1 MSVSLEDVR
10 HLAELSQIRL
20 NRTELTSLA
29 SDIDRIV
36 GYIDQLDE
44 LDTAGVEPT
53 FQLTGLENVWRTDE
67 VKPQLERRELLQLAP
82 DSEDL
87 PKIGR
92 ASCRE
97 RV

>member
-82 DSEDL
+82 DSEDGQVKV
-87 PKIGR
+87 PK
-92 ASCRE
+92 
-97 RV
+97 VL

>member
-20 NRTELTSLA
+20 NKAELTSLA

-53 FQLTGLENVWRTDE
+53 FQLTGLDNVWRADE
-67 VKPQLERRELLQLAP
+67 VKLQLGRQELLQLAP
-82 DSEDL
+82 DSEDGQVKV
-87 PKIGR
+87 PKVLLG
-92 ASCRE
+92 
-97 RV
+97 

>member
-20 NRTELTSLA
+20 DKAELTSLA
-29 SDIDRIV
+29 GDIDRIV

-82 DSEDL
+82 DSEDGQVKV
-87 PKIGR
+87 PK
-92 ASCRE
+92 
-97 RV
+97 VL

>member
-29 SDIDRIV
+29 GDIDRIV

-82 DSEDL
+82 DNEDGQVKV
-87 PKIGR
+87 PK
-92 ASCRE
+92 
-97 RV
+97 VL

>member
-20 NRTELTSLA
+20 SKAELTSLA
-29 SDIDRIV
+29 GDIDRIV

-44 LDTAGVEPT
+44 LDTVGVEPT

-82 DSEDL
+82 DSEDGQVKV
-87 PKIGR
+87 PK
-92 ASCRE
+92 
-97 RV
+97 VL

>member
-20 NRTELTSLA
+20 SKAALTSLA
-29 SDIDRIV
+29 GDIDRIV

-53 FQLTGLENVWRTDE
+53 FQITGLENVWRTDE

-82 DSEDL
+82 DSEDGQVKV
-87 PKIGR
+87 PK
-92 ASCRE
+92 
-97 RV
+97 VL

>member
-10 HLAELSQIRL
+10 HLTELSQIRL
-20 NRTELTSLA
+20 NKTELTSLA

-82 DSEDL
+82 DSEDGQVKV
-87 PKIGR
+87 PK
-92 ASCRE
+92 
-97 RV
+97 VL

>member
-20 NRTELTSLA
+20 NKTELTSLA
-29 SDIDRIV
+29 GDIDRIV

-82 DSEDL
+82 DSEDGQVKV
-87 PKIGR
+87 PK
-92 ASCRE
+92 
-97 RV
+97 VL

>member
-20 NRTELTSLA
+20 NKAELASLA
-29 SDIDRIV
+29 GDIDRIV

-82 DSEDL
+82 DSEDGQVKV
-87 PKIGR
+87 PK
-92 ASCRE
+92 
-97 RV
+97 VL

>member
-20 NRTELTSLA
+20 SKAELTSLA
-29 SDIDRIV
+29 GDIDRIV

-67 VKPQLERRELLQLAP
+67 IKPQLERRELLRLVP
-82 DSEDL
+82 DSEDGQVKV
-87 PKIGR
+87 PK
-92 ASCRE
+92 
-97 RV
+97 VL

>member
-20 NRTELTSLA
+20 DKTELTSLA

-53 FQLTGLENVWRTDE
+53 FQLTGLDNVWRADE
-67 VKPQLERRELLQLAP
+67 VKPQLERQELLQLAP
-82 DSEDL
+82 DSEDGQVKV
-87 PKIGR
+87 PK
-92 ASCRE
+92 
-97 RV
+97 VL

>member
-67 VKPQLERRELLQLAP
+67 IKPQLERRELLRLAP
-82 DSEDL
+82 DSEDGQVKV
-87 PKIGR
+87 PK
-92 ASCRE
+92 
-97 RV
+97 VL

>member
-20 NRTELTSLA
+20 SKAELTSLA
-29 SDIDRIV
+29 GDIDRIV

-44 LDTAGVEPT
+44 LDTAGDEPT

-67 VKPQLERRELLQLAP
+67 IKPQLERRELLRLAP
-82 DSEDL
+82 DSEDGQVKV
-87 PKIGR
+87 PK
-92 ASCRE
+92 
-97 RV
+97 VL

>member
-1 MSVSLEDVR
+1 MGGKSVEDVR

-20 NRTELTSLA
+20 NKTELTSLA

-67 VKPQLERRELLQLAP
+67 VKPQLERRELLQLAS
-82 DSEDL
+82 DSEDGQVKV
-87 PKIGR
+87 PK
-92 ASCRE
+92 
-97 RV
+97 VL

>member
-20 NRTELTSLA
+20 DKTELTSLA
-29 SDIDRIV
+29 GDIDRIV

-67 VKPQLERRELLQLAP
+67 VKPQLERRELLHLAP
-82 DSEDL
+82 DSEDGQVKV
-87 PKIGR
+87 PK
-92 ASCRE
+92 
-97 RV
+97 VL

>member
-20 NRTELTSLA
+20 NKTELTSLA

-36 GYIDQLDE
+36 GYTDQLDE

-82 DSEDL
+82 DSEDGQVKV
-87 PKIGR
+87 PK
-92 ASCRE
+92 
-97 RV
+97 VL

>member
-20 NRTELTSLA
+20 NKTELTSLA

-53 FQLTGLENVWRTDE
+53 FQLTGLDNVWRTDE

-82 DSEDL
+82 DSEDGQVKV
-87 PKIGR
+87 PK
-92 ASCRE
+92 
-97 RV
+97 VL

>member
-20 NRTELTSLA
+20 SKAELTSLA
-29 SDIDRIV
+29 GDIDRIV

-67 VKPQLERRELLQLAP
+67 IKPQLERRELLRLAP
-82 DSEDL
+82 DREDGQVKV
-87 PKIGR
+87 PK
-92 ASCRE
+92 
-97 RV
+97 VL

>member
-20 NRTELTSLA
+20 DKTELSSLA

-67 VKPQLERRELLQLAP
+67 IKPQLERRELLRLAP
-82 DSEDL
+82 DSEDGQVKV
-87 PKIGR
+87 PK
-92 ASCRE
+92 
-97 RV
+97 VL

>member
-20 NRTELTSLA
+20 SKAELTSLA
-29 SDIDRIV
+29 GDIDRIV

-67 VKPQLERRELLQLAP
+67 VKPQLERQELLQLAP
-82 DSEDL
+82 DSEDGQVKV
-87 PKIGR
+87 PK
-92 ASCRE
+92 
-97 RV
+97 VL

>member
-20 NRTELTSLA
+20 DKTELTSLA
-29 SDIDRIV
+29 GDIDRIV

-53 FQLTGLENVWRTDE
+53 FQLTGLENVWRADE
-67 VKPQLERRELLQLAP
+67 VKLQLGRQELLQLAP
-82 DSEDL
+82 DSEDGQVKV
-87 PKIGR
+87 PK
-92 ASCRE
+92 
-97 RV
+97 VL

>member
-20 NRTELTSLA
+20 SKVELTSLA
-29 SDIDRIV
+29 GDIDRIV

-67 VKPQLERRELLQLAP
+67 VKPQLERQELLQLAP
-82 DSEDL
+82 DSEDGQVKV
-87 PKIGR
+87 PK
-92 ASCRE
+92 
-97 RV
+97 VL

>member
-67 VKPQLERRELLQLAP
+67 VKPQLERQELLQLAP
-82 DSEDL
+82 DSEDGQVKV
-87 PKIGR
+87 PK
-92 ASCRE
+92 
-97 RV
+97 VL

>member
-20 NRTELTSLA
+20 SKVELTSLA
-29 SDIDRIV
+29 GDIDRIV

-82 DSEDL
+82 DSEDGQVKV
-87 PKIGR
+87 PK
-92 ASCRE
+92 
-97 RV
+97 VL

>member
-10 HLAELSQIRL
+10 HLAELSQIRM
-20 NRTELTSLA
+20 NKTELTSLA

-82 DSEDL
+82 DSEDGQVKV
-87 PKIGR
+87 PK
-92 ASCRE
+92 
-97 RV
+97 VL

>member
-20 NRTELTSLA
+20 DKTELTSLA
-29 SDIDRIV
+29 GDIDRIV

-82 DSEDL
+82 DSEDGQVKV
-87 PKIGR
+87 PK
-92 ASCRE
+92 
-97 RV
+97 VL

>member
-20 NRTELTSLA
+20 DKTELASLA

-82 DSEDL
+82 DSEDGQVKV
-87 PKIGR
+87 PK
-92 ASCRE
+92 
-97 RV
+97 VL

>member
-20 NRTELTSLA
+20 SKTELASLA
-29 SDIDRIV
+29 GDIDRIV

-67 VKPQLERRELLQLAP
+67 VEPQLERRELLQLAP
-82 DSEDL
+82 DSEDGQVKV
-87 PKIGR
+87 PK
-92 ASCRE
+92 
-97 RV
+97 VL

>member
-20 NRTELTSLA
+20 SKAELTSLA
-29 SDIDRIV
+29 GDIDRIV

-82 DSEDL
+82 VSEDGQVKV
-87 PKIGR
+87 PK
-92 ASCRE
+92 
-97 RV
+97 VL

>member
-20 NRTELTSLA
+20 NKTELTSLA

-53 FQLTGLENVWRTDE
+53 FQLTGLENVWRADE

-82 DSEDL
+82 DSEDGQVKV
-87 PKIGR
+87 PK
-92 ASCRE
+92 
-97 RV
+97 VL

>member
-20 NRTELTSLA
+20 NKAELTSLA
-29 SDIDRIV
+29 GDIDRIV

-44 LDTAGVEPT
+44 LDTVGVEPT

-82 DSEDL
+82 DSEDGQVKV
-87 PKIGR
+87 PK
-92 ASCRE
+92 
-97 RV
+97 VL

>member
-20 NRTELTSLA
+20 NRAELTSLA
-29 SDIDRIV
+29 GDIDRIV

-82 DSEDL
+82 DSEDGQVKV
-87 PKIGR
+87 PK
-92 ASCRE
+92 
-97 RV
+97 VL

>member
-20 NRTELTSLA
+20 NKTELTSLA
-29 SDIDRIV
+29 GDIDRIV

-67 VKPQLERRELLQLAP
+67 VKPQLERQELLQLAP
-82 DSEDL
+82 DSEDGQVKV
-87 PKIGR
+87 PK
-92 ASCRE
+92 
-97 RV
+97 VL

>member
-20 NRTELTSLA
+20 NKTELTSLA

-36 GYIDQLDE
+36 GYINQLDE

-82 DSEDL
+82 DSEDGQVKV
-87 PKIGR
+87 PK
-92 ASCRE
+92 
-97 RV
+97 VL

>member
-20 NRTELTSLA
+20 NKAELTSLA
-29 SDIDRIV
+29 GDIDRIV

-82 DSEDL
+82 DSEDGQVKV
-87 PKIGR
+87 PK
-92 ASCRE
+92 
-97 RV
+97 VL

>member
-29 SDIDRIV
+29 GDIDRIV

-53 FQLTGLENVWRTDE
+53 FQLTGLDNVWRTDE

-82 DSEDL
+82 DSEDGQVKV
-87 PKIGR
+87 PK
-92 ASCRE
+92 
-97 RV
+97 VL

>member
-1 MSVSLEDVR
+1 MR

-20 NRTELTSLA
+20 NKTELTSLA

-82 DSEDL
+82 DSEDGQVKV
-87 PKIGR
+87 PK
-92 ASCRE
+92 
-97 RV
+97 VL